1 MSVVMILFLVVGAV
15 GATIALVSALA
26 CVIAVVHAMLPVAKV
41 PLRYNLRN
49 LQARWLTT
57 LATAC
62 AFTVVVFLLT
72 FMLAFVKGMDRLT
85 ESSGRPGN
93 VMVLSDGATDEAFSN
108 LPPASVEEL
117 PSDMQAVIMKG
128 PDQKYL
134 ATKEVYVIC
143 THTIPNPGPSGRK
156 RRFVQMRGL
165 DDAKTAAAVHEIELA
180 QGEWF
185 TSSGVRE
192 ITYED
197 KGTTIKSTAPEVV
210 LGNGIA
216 KTFGTDLGKPSLLPG
231 DVVEIG
237 PRRWY
242 VAGIM
247 KENNSSFGSEI
258 WALDTPV
265 QETFGRRNS
274 YSSFV
279 IHTKAEGIGSIAA
292 KKLKESRSGQR
303 SYNAQTEQEYYAKMR
318 ATNDQ
323 FRYAIIFVAII
334 MAVGGVLGVMNTMFA
349 AISQRTKDIG
359 VLRLLGFTRF
369 QVLSSFLVESMVI
382 ALVGG
387 LLGCALGFLFDG
399 LTVSSIVTSGQ
410 GGGGKS
416 VVLRMTVDMSVILA
430 AGVLTFFMGAVGGFI
445 PSVSA
450 MRLKPLESLR

>member
-1 MSVVMILFLVVGAV
+1 MFALMIVFFVVAALIAVV
-15 GATIALVSALA
+15 ALVSAVA
-26 CVIAVVHAMLPVAKV
+26 SVVSVVHALLPVAKV
-41 PLRYNLRN
+41 PVRYNFRN
-49 LQARWLTT
+49 LQVRWLTS

-62 AFTVVVFLLT
+62 AFTVVIFLLT

-85 ESSGRPGN
+85 ESSGRAGN
-93 VMVLSDGATDEAFSN
+93 VMILSDGATDESFSN
-108 LPPASVEEL
+108 LPPASIEEL
-117 PSDMQAVIMKG
+117 PSDMQSVVMRG
-128 PDQKYL
+128 PDGKYL
-134 ATKEVYVIC
+134 ATKEVYVIV
-143 THTIPNPGPSGRK
+143 THTIPNATPGGRQ

-165 DDAKTAAAVHEIELA
+165 NDVRLAADVHQIELG

-192 ITYED
+192 VTYQD
-197 KGTTIKSTAPEVV
+197 KGTTIKATAPEVV
-210 LGNGIA
+210 LGNGVA
-216 KTFGTDLGKPSLLPG
+216 KTFGADLGKPTLLPG

-242 VAGIM
+242 VSGIM
-247 KENNSSFGSEI
+247 KESNSSFGSEI
-258 WALDTPV
+258 WALDTHV

-279 IHTKAEGIGSIAA
+279 VRTKEEHIGSEAA
-292 KKLKESRSGQR
+292 KKLKENRSGQR
-303 SYNAQTEQEYYAKMR
+303 SYNAQTEQEYFAKMR
-318 ATNDQ
+318 GTNDQ

-334 MAVGGVLGVMNTMFA
+334 LAVGGVLGVMNTMFA

-359 VLRLLGFTRF
+359 VMRLLGFTRF
-369 QVLSSFLVESMVI
+369 QILCSFLLESLLI

-387 LLGCALGFLFDG
+387 VLGCALGLLFDG
-399 LTVSSIVTSGQ
+399 TTVSSIVSSGA

-416 VVLRMTVDMSVILA
+416 VILRMTVDLSVLIS
-430 AGVLTFFMGAVGGFI
+430 AGILTFFMGAVGGFI

>member
-1 MSVVMILFLVVGAV
+1 MFALMIVFFVVAAVIAVVAV
-15 GATIALVSALA
+15 VSALA
-26 CVIAVVHAMLPVAKV
+26 SLVAVVHSLLPVAKV
-41 PLRYNLRN
+41 PVRYNLRN
-49 LQARWLTT
+49 LQVRWLTS

-62 AFTVVVFLLT
+62 AFTVVIFLLT

-85 ESSGRPGN
+85 ESSGRAGN
-93 VMVLSDGATDEAFSN
+93 VMILSDGATDEAFSN

-117 PSDMQAVIMKG
+117 PSDMQAAVMKG
-128 PDQKYL
+128 PDGKFL
-134 ATKEVYVIC
+134 ATKEVYVVV
-143 THTIPNPGPSGRK
+143 THTIPNAAPGSRR

-165 DDAKTAAAVHEIELA
+165 DDVRMAAKVHQIDLV

-185 TSSGVRE
+185 TSSGVRA

-197 KGTTIKSTAPEVV
+197 QGTTIKATAPEIV
-210 LGNGIA
+210 LGNGVA
-216 KTFGTDLGKPSLLPG
+216 KTFGGDLGKPSLVPG

-247 KENNSSFGSEI
+247 KESNSSFGSEI
-258 WALDTPV
+258 WALDTHV

-279 IHTKAEGIGSIAA
+279 VRTKGEQIGSEAA

-318 ATNDQ
+318 GTNDQ

-334 MAVGGVLGVMNTMFA
+334 LAIGGVLGVMNTMFA

-359 VLRLLGFTRF
+359 VMRLLGFSRF
-369 QVLSSFLVESMVI
+369 QILCSFLVESLLI

-387 LLGCALGFLFDG
+387 LLGCALGLFFDG
-399 LTVSSIVTSGQ
+399 TTVSSIVSSGA

-416 VVLRMTVDMSVILA
+416 VVLRMTVDVSVLLS

-445 PSVSA
+445 PSISA
-450 MRLKPLESLR
+450 MRLRPLDSLR

>member
-1 MSVVMILFLVVGAV
+1 MLLFMIPLFIVAILGALVAV
-15 GATIALVSALA
+15 VSALA
-26 CVIAVVHAMLPVAKV
+26 CVVAVVHTLAPVAKV

-49 LQARWLTT
+49 LQARWKTT
-57 LATAC
+57 FVTSL
-62 AFTVVVFLLT
+62 AFTLVVGLLT
-72 FMLAFVKGMDRLT
+72 VMLSFVKGMDRLT
-85 ESSGRPGN
+85 EGSGRPGN

-117 PSDMQAVIMKG
+117 PSDMQAVVMRG

-134 ATKEVYVIC
+134 ATKEVYVIV
-143 THTIPNPGPSGRK
+143 THTIPNPTPGGRK

-165 DDAKTAAAVHEIELA
+165 DNAQIAANVHEIELA

-192 ITYED
+192 ISYDD
-197 KGTTIKSTAPEVV
+197 KGTTIKTTAPEIV
-210 LGNGIA
+210 LGNGVA
-216 KTFGTDLGKPSLLPG
+216 KTFGADVGKPTLVAG
-231 DVVEIG
+231 DIVEIG

-279 IHTKAEGIGSIAA
+279 IHTKAEAIGSEAA

-303 SYNAQTEQEYYAKMR
+303 SYNAQTEQEYYSKMR
-318 ATNDQ
+318 NTNDQ
-323 FRYAIIFVAII
+323 FRYAIVFVAII

-369 QVLSSFLVESMVI
+369 QILCSFLVESLVI

-387 LLGCALGFLFDG
+387 LLGCALGFIFDG
-399 LTVSSIVTSGQ
+399 TTVSSIVSSGA

-416 VVLRMTVDMSVILA
+416 VVLRMTVDLSVLVSA
-430 AGVLTFFMGAVGGFI
+430 AVLTFLMGAVGGFI
-445 PSVSA
+445 PSISA